1 MEIVMRRSVLFAVLT
16 VPVLIA
22 APAFAATTA
31 PAQPAA
37 AAPMVKPHHAAHSMH
52 HRHVARTANSE
63 QDQTRKLNEEQ
74 LGKK

>member
-1 MEIVMRRSVLFAVLT
+1 MRRSVLFAVLT

-37 AAPMVKPHHAAHSMH
+37 ATTAMKPHHHMAHSMH